1 MVLVC
6 KYVHSHL
13 RPQAWP
19 LAAPLLLL
27 APQPCTSALH
37 LSLLPLLPPPPLF
50 TQAAGGM
57 SYDGRGSILDSR
69 ITSPEHKSIICLGS
83 KELVQQV
90 RGGGSPERRRSL
102 CTG

>member
-19 LAAPLLLL
+19 LAAPLLL